1 MKFDQDKTSNHSRP
15 ILPIKKKEAI
25 LGWLWNFFF
34 SNLPADYDIETLR
47 KIFLSNLLIFFGS
60 FVLIILGLIEFIIQD
75 YFLCAVN
82 LSVFFCLVCF
92 YIYLKKTRNYYPVT
106 LAGTII
112 SGGFFLFLI
121 AYGGMGNTAYVW
133 SFTYP
138 LFAIFLMG
146 SRTGTFF
153 SLGFL
158 MMACIIFAAG
168 GKIDMVAIY
177 SPFLKIRF
185 IAAYFTMYLL
195 ALSMEKTREVVL
207 DRFENVQ
214 AEIEK
219 TVKKLEAV
227 NAALH
232 ESDRQY
238 RQIFESIQDVFY
250 RTGLNG
256 EILVISPSVKAA
268 IGYEP
273 SEMIGRSVLEFY
285 SDPIERDR
293 LVNELITS
301 GHVTN
306 YELMFKAKN
315 GRDIV
320 SSISARAVY
329 NDDGKPDGFAGVI
342 RDITERKLEAK
353 ALQKSEERFSLLAD
367 NMTDNLWTFDLATMR
382 YTYFS
387 PSMNNIFGYSMK
399 EALKLKMEDFLTP
412 PYYEM
417 AMNILAN
424 EMQEAMNYYDPSR
437 SRVLELEQLRK
448 DGSIVWTE
456 VSVRFMYDHEKR
468 PVSLMGVTRDVSER
482 KRLQEQLHK
491 SQKMESLGLLAGGV
505 AHDLNNVLSGIVSY
519 PELLLMGLPEDSK
532 LRKPLQTMRE
542 SGLRAAA
549 IVQDLLT
556 MARGVATA
564 NEPLKLNDLVDEYL
578 SSPEYGMLT
587 QYHSSVHLKTSLDA
601 DLLNI
606 SGSSVHIRKVIMNL
620 VSNAAEAIRES
631 GNIVI
636 STENRYLDSPLKGC
650 NEINKG
656 EYVVLSVADDGTGIS
671 SEDLDRIFEPFYTKK
686 KMGRSGTGLGL
697 SVVWNV
703 MQDHNGYI
711 DVKTGGQGTA
721 FELYFPVTRDALLKK
736 DVQVSITD
744 YMGNGETVLVVD
756 DVASQREI
764 SCRILDILGYRSVS
778 VASGEAAVAYLKE
791 NAVDLLLL
799 DMIMDPGI
807 NGHETYERIIKNHPG
822 QKAIIVSGFSE
833 TEDVQKAQ
841 ALGAG
846 QYIKKPLTLEKIG
859 LAVKE
864 ELKK

>member
-1 MKFDQDKTSNHSRP
+1 
-15 ILPIKKKEAI
+15 
-25 LGWLWNFFF
+25 
-34 SNLPADYDIETLR
+34 
-47 KIFLSNLLIFFGS
+47 
-60 FVLIILGLIEFIIQD
+60 
-75 YFLCAVN
+75 
-82 LSVFFCLVCF
+82 
-92 YIYLKKTRNYYPVT
+92 
-106 LAGTII
+106 LAGTAL
-112 SGGFFLFLI
+112 SGVFFLFLL

-146 SRTGTFF
+146 SRRGTFF
-153 SLGFL
+153 SLAFL
-158 MMACIIFAAG
+158 VMACIIFAAG
-168 GKIDMVAIY
+168 GKMDMIAVY
-177 SPFLKIRF
+177 SPYLEIRF

-195 ALSMEKTREVVL
+195 ALSMEKTREIVL
-207 DRFENVQ
+207 ERFENIRTEMEKA
-214 AEIEK
+214 AE
-219 TVKKLEAV
+219 KLETA

-232 ESDRQY
+232 ETDMQY
-238 RQIFESIQDVFY
+238 RQIFESIQDVYY
-250 RTGLNG
+250 RCKLDG
-256 EILVISPSVKAA
+256 EIVIVSPSIKAA
-268 IGYEP
+268 AGYDP
-273 SEMIGRSVLEFY
+273 QEMIGRSVLEFY
-285 SDPIERDR
+285 SNPAERDGI
-293 LVNELITS
+293 VNELITS
-301 GHVTN
+301 GHVAN

-315 GRDIV
+315 GREII
-320 SSISARAVY
+320 SSLTARLICD
-329 NDDGKPDGFAGVI
+329 DDGKPDGFAGVI
-342 RDITERKLEAK
+342 RDITERKRESEALR
-353 ALQKSEERFSLLAD
+353 ASQERYRLLAE
-367 NMTDNLWTFDLATMR
+367 NMIDNLWTFDLAAMR

-387 PSMNNIFGYSMK
+387 PSIKHIFGYSME
-399 EALKLKMEDFLTP
+399 EALKLTLEDFLTP

-417 AMNILAN
+417 AMNVLAV
-424 EMQEAMNYYDPSR
+424 ELQEAMTYYDPSR
-437 SRVLELEQLRK
+437 SRVLELEQVRK
-448 DGSIVWTE
+448 GGSIVWTE
-456 VSVRFMYDHEKR
+456 VSVRFIYDREKR
-468 PVSLMGVTRDVSER
+468 PVSLLGVTRDISER
-482 KRLQEQLHK
+482 KRLQDQLHK

-564 NEPLKLNDLVDEYL
+564 NEPLELNDLVDEYL
-578 SSPEYGMLT
+578 NSPEYAMLA
-587 QYHSSVHLKTSLDA
+587 QYHPNVHLTTSLDA
-601 DLLNI
+601 GLLNI
-606 SGSSVHIRKVIMNL
+606 SASSVHIRKVIMNL
-620 VSNAAEAIRES
+620 VSNAAEAIQGS

-636 STENRYLDSPLKGC
+636 STENRYLDRPLKGC

-671 SEDLDRIFEPFYTKK
+671 PEDLDRIFEPFYTKK

-711 DVKTGGQGTA
+711 DVKTGEQGTA
-721 FELYFPVTRDALLKK
+721 FDLYFPITRDALLKK
-736 DVQVSITD
+736 EAQVSVMD
-744 YMGNGETVLVVD
+744 YTGNGETVLVVD

-764 SCRILDILGYRSVS
+764 SCRILDILGYRSLS

-807 NGHETYERIIKNHPG
+807 NGHETYERISKNHPG

-833 TEDVQKAQ
+833 TDDVRKTQ

-846 QYIKKPLTLEKIG
+846 KYIKKPLTLEKIG